1 MTSNPAMLDARLS
14 RLENQLR
21 DRLRLATHAIQTGQ
35 HRRLAVDYINPTQIR
50 KLFQSLQERAA
61 EFGCDLLILHI
72 IPISSKS
79 RSLCYSMEK
88 MSTCSYMCLWFPA
101 ARYYDFSNCILFR
114 YPFSPTTFSSPKF
127 SMTSS
132 LCPPIT
138 IGFLSNYLQWIFSVV
153 TA

>member
-1 MTSNPAMLDARLS
+1 MPSKPDNIEDSLWITLILHRS
-14 RLENQLR
+14 ENSSKVFR
-21 DRLRLATHAIQTGQ
+21 NGPPNSGATY
-35 HRRLAVDYINPTQIR
+35 L
-50 KLFQSLQERAA
+50 
-61 EFGCDLLILHI
+61 LHI

-88 MSTCSYMCLWFPA
+88 MSTCSYMYLWFPA
-101 ARYYDFSNCILFR
+101 AHYYDFSNCILFR

-132 LCPPIT
+132 LCPPTT